1 MRADPDLEKELGEG
15 WFFARSRMPRTWIH
29 KLNQR
34 RSGAGLSVKAVP
46 QLVVS
51 FGERLSAIKFLLD
64 LNYLTHGSDGRLIPN
79 HLMPRDVHLPFIEGN
94 PKVAVQKVIAW
105 HKMSLPTANDWEGMR
120 ADPDLEKELGE
131 GWFFARSRVPR
142 TWIHKLNQ
150 RRKCIA
156 ELDEKHYQ
164 ALRLAQSARSSPLSR
179 CAENI
184 DSALSIEA
192 QRCHVYSYAAR
203 AEEAR
208 LLAGTGSSMY
218 LNTRRVYEHL
228 KAGRARPD
236 NVDFLPLEFQDAKKN
251 KRNTEYRFLESLRRH
266 ARSDKLGPRSSSSTK
281 ASSTTFE

>member
-1 MRADPDLEKELGEG
+1 
-15 WFFARSRMPRTWIH
+15 
-29 KLNQR
+29 
-34 RSGAGLSVKAVP
+34 
-46 QLVVS
+46 
-51 FGERLSAIKFLLD
+51 
-64 LNYLTHGSDGRLIPN
+64 
-79 HLMPRDVHLPFIEGN
+79 MPRDVHLPFIEGN

-142 TWIHKLNQ
+142 TWIHKLSQ

-164 ALRLAQSARSSPLSR
+164 ALRLAQSARSSSLSR
-179 CAENI
+179 RVENI

-192 QRCHVYSYAAR
+192 QRCCVYSYAAR

-208 LLAGTGSSMY
+208 LLAATESPVY
-218 LNTRRVYEHL
+218 LLTRRLYEHL
-228 KAGRARPD
+228 KAERARPD
-236 NVDFLPLEFQDAKKN
+236 NVDFLPLKVKDAKKN
-251 KRNTEYRFLESLRRH
+251 KRNPEYSSLESLRRH